1 SYLSNRVLNN
11 HIENRLTDKELVAK
25 TLGGD
30 KRAFGLIIRY
40 TEALVSQ
47 IVFRLVD
54 HPEDRK
60 DIAQEVYLKTYKKL
74 SGFRFESKLSTW
86 IARIAYHTCINHLE
100 RKKPVLLSHFNE
112 GEEEENDQTDNL
124 FFGGNT
130 ESTLNDTISVIHKK
144 ELQAILWSEI
154 ARLDPVQKM
163 LITLFH
169 QEELSYDEI
178 ANITQMPIGTIK
190 NYLFRA
196 RRSLR
201 DRLMIKYKTGDL

>member
-1 SYLSNRVLNN
+1 MLNN
-11 HIENRLTDKELVAK
+11 HIENRSTDKELVAK

-30 KRAFGLIIRY
+30 TRSFGLIIKH

-60 DIAQEVYLKTYKKL
+60 DIAQEIYLKTFKKL

-100 RKKPVLLSHFNE
+100 RKKPVLLSHFHE
-112 GEEEENDQTDNL
+112 SEEEENDQTENI
-124 FFGGNT
+124 FFTGNA
-130 ESTLNDTISVIHKK
+130 ESFHNDTISVIHKK
-144 ELQAILWSEI
+144 ELLGILWSEI
-154 ARLDPVQKM
+154 ARLEPVQKM

-178 ANITQMPIGTIK
+178 ADITQMPIGTIK

-196 RRSLR
+196 RRALR
-201 DRLMIKYKTGDL
+201 DRLMIKYKSGDL

>member
-1 SYLSNRVLNN
+1 MLNN
-11 HIENRLTDKELVAK
+11 HIENKPTDKELVAK

-30 KRAFGLIIRY
+30 ARSFGLIIKY

-54 HPEDRK
+54 LPEDRK
-60 DIAQEVYLKTYKKL
+60 DIAQEIYLKTFKKL

-100 RKKPVLLSHFNE
+100 RKKPVLLSHFHE
-112 GEEEENDQTDNL
+112 TSEEDEDHAENL
-124 FFGGNT
+124 FFSGDAG
-130 ESTLNDTISVIHKK
+130 SLHNDTVSVLHKK
-144 ELQAILWSEI
+144 DLQSILWSEI
-154 ARLDPVQKM
+154 ARLEPVQKT

-178 ANITQMPIGTIK
+178 AVITQMPIGTIK

-196 RRSLR
+196 RRVLR
-201 DRLMIKYKTGDL
+201 DRLMTKYKTGDL

>member
-1 SYLSNRVLNN
+1 VLNN
-11 HIENRLTDKELVAK
+11 HIENKPTDKELVAK
-25 TLGGD
+25 TLDGD
-30 KRAFGLIIRY
+30 SKAFGLIIKY
-40 TEALVSQ
+40 TEGLVSQ

-60 DIAQEVYLKTYKKL
+60 DIAQEIYLKTFKKL

-86 IARIAYHTCINHLE
+86 IARIAYHTCVNHLE
-100 RKKPVLLSHFNE
+100 RKKPILFSHFHE
-112 GEEEENDQTDNL
+112 SVDENDEHAENL
-124 FFGGNT
+124 FFSGNV
-130 ESTLNDTISVIHKK
+130 ESLYGDTVSVIHKK

-154 ARLDPVQKM
+154 ARLEPVQKT

-178 ANITQMPIGTIK
+178 SVITQMPIGTIK

-196 RRSLR
+196 RRALR
-201 DRLMIKYKTGDL
+201 ERLMTKYKTGDL